1 MLNYRTIDSQCL
13 MGTVGHNCT
22 PLKMC
27 LEPSPLS
34 TTLHGLR
41 QSKKTLGKFFIF
53 YFFITSGFLN
63 VFQVWT
69 IKDLAD
75 RV

>member
-41 QSKKTLGKFFIF
+41 QSKETLGKCFIF
-53 YFFITSGFLN
+53 LFFHNLWISKCVSSLDYKGFS
-63 VFQVWT
+63 
-69 IKDLAD
+69 
-75 RV
+75 